1 MTDGIIQKIFN
12 KYHKHY
18 FRVNY
23 TNIDY
28 ESLMRAIEQELIDEI
43 RKINDIHHY
52 PSHVPRLI
60 LEKQLIGDNE

>member
-43 RKINDIHHY
+43 RKEAKENSGDGSWVECPIEN
-52 PSHVPRLI
+52 
-60 LEKQLIGDNE
+60 LIGDNEK